1 MFLTGLPRERV
12 KSNMTMGN
20 HKDILIKKYILRLMC
35 WGFQGPRF
43 CPEEHTSHTTDKN
56 VF

>member
-20 HKDILIKKYILRLMC
+20 HKDILIKKYILWLTC
-35 WGFQGPRF
+35 WRF
-43 CPEEHTSHTTDKN
+43 
-56 VF
+56 